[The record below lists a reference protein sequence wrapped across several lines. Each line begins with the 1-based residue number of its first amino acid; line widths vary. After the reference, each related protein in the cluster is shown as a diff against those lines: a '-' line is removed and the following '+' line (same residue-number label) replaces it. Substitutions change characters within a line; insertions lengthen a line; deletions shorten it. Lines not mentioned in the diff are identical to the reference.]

1 MNWLQKIAGMPKLQR
16 ELQQVKAL
24 AVMQAS
30 QREVNNSI
38 TYYAEWDVFNGKDR
52 FLTNADVYAVVSK
65 IATTCARLPMYV
77 YDVKPD
83 AEQKDLNR
91 IQSLHK
97 GQYIDGAAAFALKAA
112 NIKALAAI
120 ESTDPAEMLLNK
132 PNPYQSRTE
141 FLENIYHWRV
151 RKGEWFV
158 YKNRLGMGANAGK
171 IKELYVLNPMFVGV
185 KATLTYP
192 REIVG
197 YSYQVP
203 HLGIRLDIDVEDMI
217 HGKSFNPEDEL
228 RGLDPLRPGAIN
240 IQRGEAAENQSVKQL
255 QNGGIPA
262 IVYNEEVGSDEIG
275 QPELDAIRNAYES
288 FSSNQNNKGKL
299 FWTAGKVGVA
309 QTGSSIAD
317 LNVLETERY
326 SFKKLCNQFGVSDI
340 LFNSDA
346 ASARENVNQKQKE
359 LYTVVCLPIA
369 YSIADKLNKELL
381 TEFPDKQRMIDIDLS
396 GVSELQQDLQKT
408 ALTLSEMPV
417 TPSGNEMRA
426 MFNFEAS
433 TAPNMDEPLIKT
445 GYEPISFLTQPEP
458 VIVP

>member
-1 MNWLQKIAGMPKLQR
+1 VNWLQKIAGMPKLER

-24 AVMQAS
+24 ALSQAS
-30 QREVNNSI
+30 QREVNNSV
-38 TYYAEWDVFNGKDR
+38 TYFASWDVFNGNDR
-52 FLTNADVYAVVSK
+52 FLTNADVYAVISK
-65 IATTCARLPMYV
+65 IAVTCARLPMYV
-77 YDVKPD
+77 YEVKPD
-83 AEQKDLNR
+83 VQEKDVKR

-112 NIKALAAI
+112 NIKALAPI
-120 ESTDPAEMLLNK
+120 EGTDLAEVLLNK
-132 PNPYQSRTE
+132 PNAYQSRTE

-158 YKNRLGMGANAGK
+158 YKNRLGMGANAGTV
-171 IKELYVLNPMFVGV
+171 KELYVLNPMYVGI

-192 REIVG
+192 REITG
-197 YSYQVP
+197 YTYNVP
-203 HLGIRLDIDVEDMI
+203 GMGITLNIDPEDMI
-217 HGKSFNPEDEL
+217 HGKTFNPEDDL
-228 RGLDPLRPGAIN
+228 RGLDPLRPGAVN

-262 IVYNEEVGSDEIG
+262 IVYNEDVGSDEVG
-275 QPELDAIRNAYES
+275 QPELDAARNAYES
-288 FSSNQNNKGKL
+288 FSSNSNNKGKVY
-299 FWTAGKVGVA
+299 FMAGRIGVA
-309 QTGSSIAD
+309 QTGSSVAD

-369 YSIADKLNKELL
+369 YSVADKLNKELL
-381 TEFPDKQRMIDIDLS
+381 MEFTDKKRMIDIDLS

-408 ALTLSEMPV
+408 ALTLSEMPI

-426 MFNFEAS
+426 MFNFEPSDA
-433 TAPNMDEPLIKT
+433 ANMDEPLIKT